1 MIKRW
6 RNHLKKKM
14 KTNNNNSSIANK
26 WKQLSGENKWK
37 GLLDPLD
44 IDLRRYIIHYGEMAQ
59 ATYDA
64 FNTEKAS
71 KFAGCCR
78 YAKND
83 FFSKVFLQNGNP
95 FKYSVTKFIYAT
107 SEIDVP
113 EAFIVKSFSRE
124 VWSKESNWIGYVAV
138 ANDEGKDVLGRR
150 DIVVAWRGTVRSL
163 EWVNDLGCVS
173 VSAPKVFGYDNVIGP
188 KVHEGWYS
196 IYTSEDPRSPFNKT
210 SAREQVLTEVRRLLE
225 IYKNEE
231 TSITITG
238 HSLGAAIA
246 TLNAADIV
254 TNGYNKPTDPS
265 LNTSSPVTAIIF
277 ASPKVGDVNFQ
288 KLFSTHK
295 DLSALRISNEFDI
308 VPNYPFIGY
317 SDIGEELKIDTT
329 KSMYL
334 KSPGNPFSWHNLEAY
349 LHGVAGTQGCRRDF
363 KLEVNRDIALV
374 NKTLDA
380 LEDEYHVPVSWRVV
394 ENKGMVQQLDGS
406 WKLVDHEDN
415 DDF

>member
-6 RNHLKKKM
+6 RNHLKKKKM
-14 KTNNNNSSIANK
+14 NNNNKRSISNK

-124 VWSKESNWIGYVAV
+124 VWSKESNWIAYVAV

-163 EWVNDLGCVS
+163 EWVNDLGCVL
-173 VSAPKVFGYDNVIGP
+173 VPAPKVFGYDNVVDP
-188 KVHEGWYS
+188 KVHDGWYS

-210 SAREQVLTEVRRLLE
+210 SARDQVLSEVRRLVE

-238 HSLGAAIA
+238 HSLGSAIA
-246 TLNAADIV
+246 TLNAVDIV
-254 TNGYNKPTDPS
+254 TNGYNKPNDPS
-265 LNTSSPVTAIIF
+265 LKTSPVTAIIF

-288 KLFSTHK
+288 KVFSSYK

-317 SDIGEELKIDTT
+317 SDVGEELKIDTT

-334 KSPGNPFSWHNLEAY
+334 KSPGNPFTWHNLEAY
-349 LHGVAGTQGCRRDF
+349 LHGVAGTQGCKRDF

-406 WKLVDHEDN
+406 WKLMDHEDN